1 MTKSIKSNEMQ
12 AEFLCFCIEAYKS
25 KLGVS
30 GTNVAEY
37 FDETGTLDFLL
48 ANYDLLHTI
57 SKEQLLD
64 EIERFLTKQVNK

>member
-12 AEFLCFCIEAYKS
+12 AEFLSFCIEAYKS
-25 KLGVS
+25 KPGVS
-30 GTNVAEY
+30 GTKVAEY

-48 ANYDLLHTI
+48 ANYDLLHNI